1 LTVVESVLV
10 VQHTESRSTK
20 GFKVIFHISI
30 SADDPKRTANML
42 AELWRGEAFPF
53 PMVGKGS
60 WVAHAGDDRRS
71 TIEVYP
77 RDLAFYPSDG
87 AGEERN
93 EPVSRHGPF
102 HAAVATPLTIEE
114 VEEIGRRY
122 GCHTSLCNR
131 GPFRVIEYWIDNA
144 HMVEMLTPEMQAEYQ
159 RSVTPD
165 NWRAMLAQ
173 RGIGPDGQPLA
184 GGLAAAAG

>member
-1 LTVVESVLV
+1 
-10 VQHTESRSTK
+10 
-20 GFKVIFHISI
+20 
-30 SADDPKRTANML
+30 ML

-53 PMVGKGS
+53 PQVGVGS

-77 RDLAFYPSDG
+77 RDLAFYPTAG
-87 AGEERN
+87 AGEERH

-102 HAAVATPLTIEE
+102 HAAVATPLSVEE

-131 GPFRVIEYWIDNA
+131 GPFRVIEFWIDNSQ
-144 HMVEMLTPEMQAEYQ
+144 MLEMLTPEMQQEYQ
-159 RSVTPD
+159 RGVTPE
-165 NWRAMLAQ
+165 NWRKMLEQ
-173 RGIGPDGQPLA
+173 RGIAADGQLLA
-184 GGLAAAAG
+184 EVANPGG